1 MIIIASFTIL
11 AFYENESSLI
21 GNSINLAGKNRF
33 LAVYSFYEFKE
44 ILSDKDNQNPMHG
57 FDSLEKNLLLL
68 KEGGIESN
76 IILNPIPEEF
86 LLDFIKLEEQF
97 NEYKNLAMLI
107 VDSSQKFTDKTYFEL
122 DQSKNDFLYEANF
135 FVNKLSQHQKFLS
148 ERLLIFQISL
158 MFLNIG
164 IHLLIILFIIKIF
177 RGESTRLLKLE
188 KLSTIGELSARIAH
202 ELRNPLSTIKMGLE
216 LIKNK
221 ENLSS
226 SSHEKLKM
234 IDSAIFRMTHQI
246 DDVLDYVRT
255 TPLNSTRCK
264 IDEIIEESII
274 RSNLPETIRVEF
286 EKSSVEVECDKE
298 KIIIVF
304 VNLFKNAKEAMNGKG
319 ELIIK
324 IKSLPQN
331 LQIIIENSGPP
342 IPSKNLDSIFLP
354 LFTTKSTGTGLGLAT
369 CKSIISQ
376 HNGTILVVNDPTR
389 FVITIPQK
397 T

>member
-1 MIIIASFTIL
+1 
-11 AFYENESSLI
+11 
-21 GNSINLAGKNRF
+21 
-33 LAVYSFYEFKE
+33 
-44 ILSDKDNQNPMHG
+44 
-57 FDSLEKNLLLL
+57 
-68 KEGGIESN
+68 
-76 IILNPIPEEF
+76 
-86 LLDFIKLEEQF
+86 
-97 NEYKNLAMLI
+97 
-107 VDSSQKFTDKTYFEL
+107 
-122 DQSKNDFLYEANF
+122 
-135 FVNKLSQHQKFLS
+135 
-148 ERLLIFQISL
+148 

-286 EKSSVEVECDKE
+286 
-298 KIIIVF
+298 
-304 VNLFKNAKEAMNGKG
+304 
-319 ELIIK
+319 
-324 IKSLPQN
+324 
-331 LQIIIENSGPP
+331 
-342 IPSKNLDSIFLP
+342 
-354 LFTTKSTGTGLGLAT
+354 
-369 CKSIISQ
+369 
-376 HNGTILVVNDPTR
+376 
-389 FVITIPQK
+389 
-397 T
+397 

>member
-1 MIIIASFTIL
+1 
-11 AFYENESSLI
+11 
-21 GNSINLAGKNRF
+21 
-33 LAVYSFYEFKE
+33 
-44 ILSDKDNQNPMHG
+44 
-57 FDSLEKNLLLL
+57 
-68 KEGGIESN
+68 
-76 IILNPIPEEF
+76 
-86 LLDFIKLEEQF
+86 
-97 NEYKNLAMLI
+97 
-107 VDSSQKFTDKTYFEL
+107 
-122 DQSKNDFLYEANF
+122 
-135 FVNKLSQHQKFLS
+135 
-148 ERLLIFQISL
+148 
-158 MFLNIG
+158 
-164 IHLLIILFIIKIF
+164 
-177 RGESTRLLKLE
+177 
-188 KLSTIGELSARIAH
+188 
-202 ELRNPLSTIKMGLE
+202 STIKMGLE

-226 SSHEKLKM
+226 SSHEKIKM

-354 LFTTKSTGTGLGLAT
+354 LFTTKSTGTELGLAT